1 MYASEEFAQLAQTVR
16 EMADRLGQAAGPGEL
31 AAMGKAYL
39 TSLRF
44 EHRFWEM
51 AYTLEDW
58 GA

>member
-1 MYASEEFAQLAQTVR
+1 MYVSQEFAELAQTVR
-16 EMADRLGQAAGPGEL
+16 EMADRLGQSAGPSEL
-31 AAMGKAYL
+31 ADMGEAYM

-51 AYTLEDW
+51 AYTLEDC